1 MTVKRE
7 GNPWD
12 LLREELVDWDVKDNK
27 KLYQDHISQ
36 LIELQK
42 NTAFTFL
49 AVNSLNGHGIS
60 VGNM

>member
-1 MTVKRE
+1 MTVERE

-12 LLREELVDWDVKDNK
+12 LLGEELVDWDVKDNK

-49 AVNSLNGHGIS
+49 AVNSLNGHRIS
-60 VGNM
+60 VDNM